1 MNSGWSLPIAGVRPA
16 EGGKEMDNNQADRR
30 GFLRTGA
37 IAGTA
42 LVAGASGA
50 FAQEAGSS
58 RPNKGDIAILRF
70 LSALEQI
77 ESDLW
82 LQYAELGGVQ
92 DSELPGLPT
101 GGNAPYRR

>member
-42 LVAGASGA
+42 LVA
-50 FAQEAGSS
+50 
-58 RPNKGDIAILRF
+58 
-70 LSALEQI
+70 ALQ
-77 ESDLW
+77 
-82 LQYAELGGVQ
+82 
-92 DSELPGLPT
+92 
-101 GGNAPYRR
+101 